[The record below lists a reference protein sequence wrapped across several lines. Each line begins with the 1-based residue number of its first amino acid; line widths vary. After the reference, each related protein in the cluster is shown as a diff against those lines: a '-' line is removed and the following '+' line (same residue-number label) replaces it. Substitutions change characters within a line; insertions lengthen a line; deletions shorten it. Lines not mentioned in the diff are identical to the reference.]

1 MPRHIDPDLETRI
14 VKAAR
19 KLWSKGG
26 EKALSMRAI
35 ASMAGTNTPAVY
47 RRFRNRDEILRALVE
62 SYQGE
67 LQQVVSMCK
76 SLEEV
81 GDAVLKFALDH
92 PREYELMMSG
102 LLAKMTKSR
111 PNFEF
116 VLRKSAEWL
125 GGSLDDHRGLV
136 LTLWSLIH
144 GTIMLTISGTLPEAE
159 GVRAIAAFRKSVT
172 VLVENRAQI
181 SKRRAQTT
189 ASTLR
194 LR

>member
-1 MPRHIDPDLETRI
+1 MPRHIDPDLESRI
-14 VKAAR
+14 LKAAR

-35 ASMAGTNTPAVY
+35 ASLADTNTPAVY

-67 LQQVVSMCK
+67 LRQAVSRCNSM
-76 SLEEV
+76 EEV

-116 VLRKSAEWL
+116 VVSKSAEWF
-125 GGSLDDHRGLV
+125 GGTPEDHRGLV
-136 LTLWSLIH
+136 LALWSLIH
-144 GTIMLTISGTLPEAE
+144 GTIMLTISGTLPGAD
-159 GVRAIAAFRKSVT
+159 VTSALAAFRKSVT
-172 VLVENRAQI
+172 VLVENRARI
-181 SKRRAQTT
+181 MKRRAH
-189 ASTLR
+189 ANA
-194 LR
+194 

>member
-1 MPRHIDPDLETRI
+1 MPRHSDPELETTI
-14 VKAAR
+14 LKAAR

-26 EKALSMRAI
+26 EKALNMRAI
-35 ASMAGTNTPAVY
+35 ASLANTNTPAVY

-67 LQQVVSMCK
+67 LQRAVSTCK

-81 GDAVLKFALDH
+81 ADAVLKFALDH

-111 PNFEF
+111 PTFEL
-116 VLRKSAEWL
+116 VVSKSTDWL
-125 GGSLDDHRGLV
+125 GGSPEDHRALV
-136 LTLWSLIH
+136 LALWSIIH

-159 GVRAIAAFRKSVT
+159 VVKAISAFRKSVT
-172 VLVENRAQI
+172 VLVANRAQLA
-181 SKRRAQTT
+181 KRRVQTS
-189 ASTLR
+189 A
-194 LR
+194 

>member
-1 MPRHIDPDLETRI
+1 MPRHIDPDLEARI
-14 VKAAR
+14 IKAAR

-35 ASMAGTNTPAVY
+35 AALAHTNTPAVY

-67 LQQVVSMCK
+67 LFELVGPCR

-81 GDAVLKFALDH
+81 AECVLKFALGH

-116 VLRKSAEWL
+116 VIAKSAEWL
-125 GGSLDDHRGLV
+125 GGSPEEHRALV
-136 LTLWSLIH
+136 AALWSLMH
-144 GTIMLTISGTLPEAE
+144 GTIMLTISGTLPAHD
-159 GVRAIAAFRKSVT
+159 
-172 VLVENRAQI
+172 VEKATQH
-181 SKRRAQTT
+181 SRR
-189 ASTLR
+189 R
-194 LR
+194 LRC

>member
-1 MPRHIDPDLETRI
+1 VPRHIDPDLETRI
-14 VKAAR
+14 MKAAR

-35 ASMAGTNTPAVY
+35 ASIAGSNTPAVY

-67 LQQVVSMCK
+67 LQQSVSTCK

-81 GDAVLKFALDH
+81 GDAVFKFAWDH

-111 PNFEF
+111 PTFEL
-116 VLRKSAEWL
+116 VVSKSTDWL
-125 GGSLDDHRGLV
+125 GGSPEDHRALV
-136 LTLWSLIH
+136 LALWSLIH
-144 GTIMLTISGTLPEAE
+144 GTIMLIISGTLPEAE
-159 GVRAIAAFRKSVT
+159 VVKAIAAFRKSVT
-172 VLVENRAQI
+172 VLVENRAQLA
-181 SKRRAQTT
+181 KRRAQTS
-189 ASTLR
+189 A
-194 LR
+194 

>member
-14 VKAAR
+14 LKAAR

-35 ASMAGTNTPAVY
+35 ASIADTNTPAVY

-67 LQQVVSMCK
+67 LQRSVSMCN
-76 SLEEV
+76 SLEDV

-116 VLRKSAEWL
+116 VVRKSAEWL
-125 GGSLDDHRGLV
+125 GGSPEDHRGLV
-136 LTLWSLIH
+136 LALWSLIH
-144 GTIMLTISGTLPEAE
+144 GTIMLAISGTLPEAE
-159 GVRAIAAFRKSVT
+159 VARALASFRKCVT

-181 SKRRAQTT
+181 AKRRAQTS
-189 ASTLR
+189 A
-194 LR
+194 

>member
-1 MPRHIDPDLETRI
+1 MPRHIDPELENRI
-14 VKAAR
+14 LKAAR

-35 ASMAGTNTPAVY
+35 ARIADTNTPAVY

-67 LQQVVSMCK
+67 LREAVSLSNSM
-76 SLEEV
+76 EEV

-102 LLAKMTKSR
+102 LLAKMTQSR

-116 VLRKSAEWL
+116 VVNRSAEWL
-125 GGSLDDHRGLV
+125 GGIPEDHRGLA
-136 LTLWSLIH
+136 LALWSLIH
-144 GTIMLTISGTLPEAE
+144 GTIMLTISGTLPGADVA
-159 GVRAIAAFRKSVT
+159 GALSVFRKSVT

-181 SKRRAQTT
+181 VKTRAQTS
-189 ASTLR
+189 A
-194 LR
+194 